1 MYTKLMNLKDGLE
14 LITDND
20 IIRIWMK
27 SMAVI
32 GSILAGREIA
42 KKSSLVT
49 GIMAAACMTKVGVDF
64 VEAVIDKIDD
74 VALGIECMD
83 DDEFD
88 DWYAYDDE
96 IPDPPEEKTEPASGP
111 SVTDITEEPMSQ
123 PQYSAKHITAD
134 SKDEGTEV
142 ADAHG

>member
-1 MYTKLMNLKDGLE
+1 MHTKLMNLKDGLE

-20 IIRIWMK
+20 IIRIGMK
-27 SMAVI
+27 SMAVV

-42 KKSSLVT
+42 KKSNLIT

-64 VEAVIDKIDD
+64 VEIVIDKIDD
-74 VALGIECMD
+74 VALGIECMH

-88 DWYAYDDE
+88 DWYPYDDE
-96 IPDPPEEKTEPASGP
+96 ISDPLDGKTEPTSDP
-111 SVTDITEEPMSQ
+111 SVTDITEEPMCQ

-142 ADAHG
+142 ADTHG